1 MNYTESREDR
11 LHRGMQQSGN
21 TAVLIQATENSQP
34 VELLWLWIE
43 AEQWHR
49 VVGLLKDLDSFGDLW
64 HRDSGAVK
72 EAWDVI
78 EANSTHR
85 MVETYREH
93 WQEPVVMRG
102 SFELGE
108 MLMETGNHSESA
120 LIFDI
125 VLLHHKQSGYVQELV
140 QALDCRA
147 RLYWLTGEFDDA
159 LALLKEEERLC
170 REHGDIAG
178 RAQAL
183 NNQALILEEQDVKR
197 AATLYSRSAEM
208 NREIGEMEGLASTVC
223 NQARLLA
230 DSGET
235 EMALGLLDSVEE
247 TAASLML
254 RATVLVGQGRDAK
267 DFAKRG
273 FEMADRAYDK
283 PLMGEFWKLLAGTV

>member
-1 MNYTESREDR
+1 MDYTESREAR
-11 LHRGMQQSGN
+11 LHRGMQSGN
-21 TAVLIQATENSQP
+21 TTVLIQSMERAQP

-64 HRDSGAVK
+64 HRDSGAVR

-85 MVETYREH
+85 MIETYREH
-93 WQEPVVMRG
+93 WQEPVVVRG
-102 SFELGE
+102 LFELAE
-108 MLMETGNHSESA
+108 LLMETGNHSESA
-120 LIFDI
+120 QIFDT
-125 VLLHHKQSGYVQELV
+125 LLLYHRQSGYIQELV

-147 RLYWLTGEFDDA
+147 RLYWLTAEFDDA

-170 REHGDIAG
+170 YEYGDIAG
-178 RAQAL
+178 RAQAI
-183 NNQALILEEQDVKR
+183 NNQALILEERDVKR
-197 AATLYSRSAEM
+197 AAILYSRSAEM
-208 NREIGEMEGLASTVC
+208 NREVGEMKGLNSTVC

-230 DSGET
+230 DSGEA

-247 TAASLML
+247 TAACLLL
-254 RATVLVGQGRDAK
+254 RATVLVGLGRDAK

-283 PLMGEFWKLLAGTV
+283 PLMGELWKLLAESV